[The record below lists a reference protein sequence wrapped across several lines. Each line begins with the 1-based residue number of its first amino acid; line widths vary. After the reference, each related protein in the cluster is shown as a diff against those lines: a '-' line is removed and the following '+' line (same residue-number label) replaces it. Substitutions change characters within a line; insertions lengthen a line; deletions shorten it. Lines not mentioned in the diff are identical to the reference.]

1 MNNHIFDR
9 VETLAGDFAATL
21 AAIHKANKEQGEI
34 ITAARARIDAD
45 KMRVEARR
53 TELRAAVKDNGRS
66 VTVRSLAQTELDGL
80 SETEFKPTA
89 AEQAAFGDA
98 TARAEQAIADLR
110 RTRDELRTALAA
122 ASAELKGIRADT
134 IGKTDTLIKVAGT
147 NAPMPPAKMTEPTT
161 AVSAEEDAIEPAE
174 AEGFVKIHL
183 PWNGQDD
190 NAVTAVQLPDGS
202 VVPLAGHENDDLLV
216 YQPLLQP
223 ENHEPNEDDELND
236 DSE

>member
-1 MNNHIFDR
+1 MLTEKQQRFADFYCAEPNATKAAEAAGYSPRTAYSQGQRLLKN
-9 VETLAGDFAATL
+9 VEVKKYIRDQLEAAADERILSVTR
-21 AAIHKANKEQGEI
+21 
-34 ITAARARIDAD
+34 ARAALSDIA
-45 KMRVEARR
+45 MSPS
-53 TELRAAVKDNGRS
+53 VKDGIR
-66 VTVRSLAQTELDGL
+66 VR
-80 SETEFKPTA
+80 
-89 AEQAAFGDA
+89 
-98 TARAEQAIADLR
+98 
-110 RTRDELRTALAA
+110 ALA
-122 ASAELKGIRADT
+122 
-134 IGKTDTLIKVAGT
+134 TLIKVAGT

-236 DSE
+236 DAE

>member
-1 MNNHIFDR
+1 MLTEKQQRFADFYCAEPNATKAAEAAGYSPRTAYSQGQRLLKN
-9 VETLAGDFAATL
+9 VEVKKYIRDQLEAAADERILSVTR
-21 AAIHKANKEQGEI
+21 
-34 ITAARARIDAD
+34 ARAALSDIA
-45 KMRVEARR
+45 MSPS
-53 TELRAAVKDNGRS
+53 VKDGIR
-66 VTVRSLAQTELDGL
+66 VR
-80 SETEFKPTA
+80 
-89 AEQAAFGDA
+89 
-98 TARAEQAIADLR
+98 
-110 RTRDELRTALAA
+110 ALA
-122 ASAELKGIRADT
+122 
-134 IGKTDTLIKVAGT
+134 TLIKVAGT

>member
-1 MNNHIFDR
+1 MLTEKQQRFADFYCAEPNATKAAEAAGYSPRTAYSQGQRLLKN
-9 VETLAGDFAATL
+9 VEVKKYIRDQLEAAADERILSVTR
-21 AAIHKANKEQGEI
+21 
-34 ITAARARIDAD
+34 ARAALSDIA
-45 KMRVEARR
+45 MSPS
-53 TELRAAVKDNGRS
+53 VKDGIR
-66 VTVRSLAQTELDGL
+66 VR
-80 SETEFKPTA
+80 
-89 AEQAAFGDA
+89 
-98 TARAEQAIADLR
+98 
-110 RTRDELRTALAA
+110 ALAA
-122 ASAELKGIRADT
+122 
-134 IGKTDTLIKVAGT
+134 LIKVAGT

-202 VVPLAGHENDDLLV
+202 VVPLTGHENDDLLV

>member
-1 MNNHIFDR
+1 MSPS
-9 VETLAGDFAATL
+9 
-21 AAIHKANKEQGEI
+21 
-34 ITAARARIDAD
+34 
-45 KMRVEARR
+45 
-53 TELRAAVKDNGRS
+53 VKDGIR
-66 VTVRSLAQTELDGL
+66 VR
-80 SETEFKPTA
+80 
-89 AEQAAFGDA
+89 
-98 TARAEQAIADLR
+98 
-110 RTRDELRTALAA
+110 ALA
-122 ASAELKGIRADT
+122 
-134 IGKTDTLIKVAGT
+134 TLIKVAGT

>member
-1 MNNHIFDR
+1 MLTEKQQRFADFYCAEPNATKAA
-9 VETLAGDFAATL
+9 EAAGYSPRTAYSQGQRLLKNAEIKKYIRDQLEAAADERILSVTR
-21 AAIHKANKEQGEI
+21 
-34 ITAARARIDAD
+34 ARAALSHIA
-45 KMRVEARR
+45 MSPS
-53 TELRAAVKDNGRS
+53 VKDGIR
-66 VTVRSLAQTELDGL
+66 VR
-80 SETEFKPTA
+80 
-89 AEQAAFGDA
+89 
-98 TARAEQAIADLR
+98 
-110 RTRDELRTALAA
+110 ALA
-122 ASAELKGIRADT
+122 
-134 IGKTDTLIKVAGT
+134 TLIKVAGT